1 MKNLLFAFGIM
12 TASALSAL
20 EIIEPAAKDG
30 SLRLAVQEL
39 RHHLALVA
47 DDVPYRFVFAKP
59 DDVKEVAPFESR
71 YRVRD
76 CTVWFWGDDR
86 GRETQR
92 RNGTLFAVELFGE
105 RELGLRYLWPGAD
118 GVAVT
123 KPKTPILSLP
133 RHAEGRHVSTLVKA
147 RIRSYAQYHPFP
159 WEQVK
164 AYMPRELYDAPRP
177 TTHEERILWQR
188 RNRLQD
194 REYFTYGHAFTHW
207 KDRFEKSH
215 PEYLNLHIDAK
226 TGEATRGWTAT
237 QGRDRTKHCVSN
249 EAVVDQILADWCA
262 NGTNRFLN
270 VCENDSGF
278 WCECP
283 ACRTL
288 DVPKEGEK
296 PLTHVSDR
304 YVNFWN
310 RIAKK
315 ARAIRPDVQL
325 VTYIYSD
332 YRLPPRR
339 EKIAYGENMLC
350 GFVFAEA
357 EDAMALI
364 NDWRKAGMRHFF
376 FRPNYLHS
384 IVTIHRGY
392 ERFFY
397 NQFHELLAAG
407 MIGVDYDAN
416 DNRPM
421 TTLEFYV
428 LARAFADPKASF
440 ESIVADYYAG
450 YGAAA
455 ADVKAY
461 FEAVRQTGEAALEEC
476 RRLARNPNSDF
487 GGGGTLPRTEETGRN
502 EAELQAKHDMLAASV
517 ARHTQAADL
526 SAVEMARLKSLLLQA
541 EHGILTYRFL
551 TAVAARPVPEMKRAA
566 EALNAF
572 RIAHKDDLPDIYV
585 QIYRLWWAE
594 VRYWKLYRKRL
605 QEPRGADDVAR
616 LEAMTD
622 GRKVLHAANEQTKSP
637 DVLISAHP
645 RLFTDDAGFAA
656 MKARL
661 GTDAAFD
668 ASDKILLRLAERYLK
683 TQPVERKLIGF
694 RLLDKAREALGRIS
708 SLSMAYRLHGD
719 RRFLARAVEEMK
731 AVCAFSDW
739 NPRHYLD
746 VAEFSLGVSI
756 GYDWL
761 YNDMSPE
768 DRETIGAGLERLGW
782 AEYNRVHNW
791 DKVTMKPGRP
801 KVMQVKSNWGQVCNG
816 GAIAVALALR
826 ERVGAAAADRLVKD
840 AVDGL
845 KIPMSVYAPKGCYPE
860 GPGYWSYG
868 TDFSVLSIAML
879 DFAYGTNYGLAD
891 LPGFRETGAFTTYMC
906 GPSGIYFNYSDS
918 GSARM
923 LDMSIWWFAHKY
935 QDAELVADWEFPHLL
950 AEANAGRARVDRV
963 HALQMLWAKAPPADL
978 KPKRPLVWS
987 SECIQQVVV
996 QRSGWG
1002 KDDFFFA
1009 IKGGTPRVNHGHMD
1023 VGSFVLDVLGERWA
1037 WDLGAESYNKIESLG
1052 LSLWNSAQKSDRW
1065 RIFRLNNMSHNVVS
1079 VDDEPQLVK
1088 GEGKLL
1094 SLTTEGVAS
1103 TSRYDLTGVAKNVCR
1118 SWTRQGALAADGRSF
1133 TLTDELTGLKPGA
1146 VVRWAM
1152 TTKAAASA
1160 TDSGVTLRRNGKTV
1174 KLASVGAT
1182 PGSWQ
1187 VVEAKGKESFDA
1199 ANLGT
1204 QQVLLSCPAPAS
1216 GSVQFA
1222 VRFCW

>member
-1 MKNLLFAFGIM
+1 MKNLLFAFGIL
-12 TASALSAL
+12 AVSALSAF
-20 EIIEPAAKDG
+20 EIVEPAAKDG

-71 YRVRD
+71 YRVKD
-76 CTVWFWGDDR
+76 DTVWFWGDDGGKTAEWDWGDDR
-86 GRETQR
+86 GKETQR

-177 TTHEERILWQR
+177 TTHEERVLWQR

-226 TGEATRGWTAT
+226 MGVETRGWTST

-283 ACRTL
+283 ACRAL

-296 PLTHVSDR
+296 PLAHVTDR

-325 VTYIYSD
+325 VTYVYSD

-397 NQFHELLAAG
+397 NQFHELLNAG

-428 LARAFADPKASF
+428 LARAFADPTATF

-502 EAELQAKHDMLAASV
+502 EAELQAKYDMLAASV
-517 ARHTQAADL
+517 ARHAKSGDL
-526 SAVEMARLKSLLLQA
+526 TAVESARLQSLLLQA

-551 TAVAARPVPEMKRAA
+551 TAVADRPVPEMKQAA

-572 RIAHKDDLPDIYV
+572 RIAHKDDLRDIYV

-605 QEPRGADDVAR
+605 QEPKGVDDVAR
-616 LEAMTD
+616 LEAFIRIPSVSKDIPEVNRAVAFLKGEATKDGLHCWVEAMPD
-622 GRKVLHAANEQTKSP
+622 GRKVLYAANEQTKAP
-637 DVLISAHP
+637 DVLISAHLDVVPAQTPDLFIP
-645 RLFTDDAGFAA
+645 RRSEGRLYGRGASDCKEHCILAVRLMRELKGKVSVGCLFGSDEEIGGASTAFMLEKGYGGKRLAIILDSEQFAITTRQKGLAEYVVTAKEAAAHTGMMKGTPPNASLRLLRAYDDLVAA
-656 MKARL
+656 LSDHEDGSWRDVINLSRICGTREEAEMALRVRCANYGSWERIEALIRDKTGCDIVCTRKGDPVILDESAPYLQEFREL
-661 GTDAAFD
+661 MRRRWPTRQVDFYHLNSSTDARHIQKLGLPMLILGVD
-668 ASDKILLRLAERYLK
+668 ARGAHTPAEHL
-683 TQPVERKLIGF
+683 VL
-694 RLLDKAREALGRIS
+694 S
-708 SLSMAYRLHGD
+708 SLDEH
-719 RRFLARAVEEMK
+719 
-731 AVCAFSDW
+731 
-739 NPRHYLD
+739 
-746 VAEFSLGVSI
+746 
-756 GYDWL
+756 
-761 YNDMSPE
+761 
-768 DRETIGAGLERLGW
+768 
-782 AEYNRVHNW
+782 
-791 DKVTMKPGRP
+791 
-801 KVMQVKSNWGQVCNG
+801 
-816 GAIAVALALR
+816 
-826 ERVGAAAADRLVKD
+826 
-840 AVDGL
+840 
-845 KIPMSVYAPKGCYPE
+845 
-860 GPGYWSYG
+860 
-868 TDFSVLSIAML
+868 
-879 DFAYGTNYGLAD
+879 
-891 LPGFRETGAFTTYMC
+891 
-906 GPSGIYFNYSDS
+906 
-918 GSARM
+918 
-923 LDMSIWWFAHKY
+923 
-935 QDAELVADWEFPHLL
+935 AELIDGYLL
-950 AEANAGRARVDRV
+950 
-963 HALQMLWAKAPPADL
+963 
-978 KPKRPLVWS
+978 KRF
-987 SECIQQVVV
+987 
-996 QRSGWG
+996 G
-1002 KDDFFFA
+1002 K
-1009 IKGGTPRVNHGHMD
+1009 K
-1023 VGSFVLDVLGERWA
+1023 
-1037 WDLGAESYNKIESLG
+1037 
-1052 LSLWNSAQKSDRW
+1052 
-1065 RIFRLNNMSHNVVS
+1065 
-1079 VDDEPQLVK
+1079 
-1088 GEGKLL
+1088 
-1094 SLTTEGVAS
+1094 
-1103 TSRYDLTGVAKNVCR
+1103 
-1118 SWTRQGALAADGRSF
+1118 
-1133 TLTDELTGLKPGA
+1133 
-1146 VVRWAM
+1146 
-1152 TTKAAASA
+1152 
-1160 TDSGVTLRRNGKTV
+1160 
-1174 KLASVGAT
+1174 
-1182 PGSWQ
+1182 
-1187 VVEAKGKESFDA
+1187 
-1199 ANLGT
+1199 
-1204 QQVLLSCPAPAS
+1204 
-1216 GSVQFA
+1216 
-1222 VRFCW
+1222 